1 MGYFIL
7 KSYFFYLHFSLLCS
21 TILSYFP
28 KKKYT
33 LRNISPSKCIFFMEC
48 DEMTLTNEDLSAIAQ
63 LMDTKLS
70 ELDAKFD
77 VKLEK
82 NIQPLRQDIRSLK
95 EEVSEL
101 RQDVSVLKKEV
112 TILKE
117 DVSALKQDVSA
128 LKQDVSALK
137 QDVSVLKQ
145 DVSVLKQDVSVLKQD
160 VSALK
165 QDVSVLKQDVSVL
178 KLKVAT
184 LEKDISALKQDVSV
198 LKHKVSALEKEV
210 DNLKQ
215 GLSHISLH
223 LENVTDKQL
232 QILAENYLP
241 AAKRFTEAVSQI
253 EELQNDNKIIKQ
265 VLAKHSEILQGFA

>member
-117 DVSALKQDVSA
+117 DVSALKQDVS
-128 LKQDVSALK
+128 
-137 QDVSVLKQ
+137 
-145 DVSVLKQDVSVLKQD
+145 
-160 VSALK
+160 
-165 QDVSVLKQDVSVL
+165 VLKQDVSVL

-198 LKHKVSALEKEV
+198 LKLKVSALEKEV

>member
-1 MGYFIL
+1 
-7 KSYFFYLHFSLLCS
+7 
-21 TILSYFP
+21 
-28 KKKYT
+28 
-33 LRNISPSKCIFFMEC
+33 
-48 DEMTLTNEDLSAIAQ
+48 MTLTNEDLSAIAQ

-117 DVSALKQDVSA
+117 DVSA
-128 LKQDVSALK
+128 
-137 QDVSVLKQ
+137 
-145 DVSVLKQDVSVLKQD
+145 
-160 VSALK
+160 
-165 QDVSVLKQDVSVL
+165 LKQDVSVL

>member
-1 MGYFIL
+1 MGYFIS

-117 DVSALKQDVSA
+117 DVSALKQDVS
-128 LKQDVSALK
+128 
-137 QDVSVLKQ
+137 
-145 DVSVLKQDVSVLKQD
+145 
-160 VSALK
+160 
-165 QDVSVLKQDVSVL
+165 VL

-198 LKHKVSALEKEV
+198 LKLKVSALEKEV

>member
-117 DVSALKQDVSA
+117 DVSALKQDVS
-128 LKQDVSALK
+128 
-137 QDVSVLKQ
+137 
-145 DVSVLKQDVSVLKQD
+145 
-160 VSALK
+160 
-165 QDVSVLKQDVSVL
+165 VLKQDVSVL

>member
-1 MGYFIL
+1 
-7 KSYFFYLHFSLLCS
+7 
-21 TILSYFP
+21 
-28 KKKYT
+28 
-33 LRNISPSKCIFFMEC
+33 
-48 DEMTLTNEDLSAIAQ
+48 MTLTNEDLSAIAQ

-117 DVSALKQDVSA
+117 DV
-128 LKQDVSALK
+128 
-137 QDVSVLKQ
+137 
-145 DVSVLKQDVSVLKQD
+145 
-160 VSALK
+160 
-165 QDVSVLKQDVSVL
+165 
-178 KLKVAT
+178 
-184 LEKDISALKQDVSV
+184 SALKQDVSV

>member
-117 DVSALKQDVSA
+117 DVSALKQDVS
-128 LKQDVSALK
+128 
-137 QDVSVLKQ
+137 
-145 DVSVLKQDVSVLKQD
+145 VLKQD
-160 VSALK
+160 VSA
-165 QDVSVLKQDVSVL
+165 L

-198 LKHKVSALEKEV
+198 LKLKVSALEKEV

>member
-117 DVSALKQDVSA
+117 DVS
-128 LKQDVSALK
+128 
-137 QDVSVLKQ
+137 
-145 DVSVLKQDVSVLKQD
+145 
-160 VSALK
+160 
-165 QDVSVLKQDVSVL
+165 VLKQDVSVL

-198 LKHKVSALEKEV
+198 LKLKVSALEKEV

>member
-1 MGYFIL
+1 
-7 KSYFFYLHFSLLCS
+7 
-21 TILSYFP
+21 
-28 KKKYT
+28 
-33 LRNISPSKCIFFMEC
+33 
-48 DEMTLTNEDLSAIAQ
+48 MTLTNEDLSAIAQ

-117 DVSALKQDVSA
+117 
-128 LKQDVSALK
+128 
-137 QDVSVLKQ
+137 
-145 DVSVLKQDVSVLKQD
+145 
-160 VSALK
+160 
-165 QDVSVLKQDVSVL
+165 DVSVLKQDVSVL

-253 EELQNDNKIIKQ
+253 EELQNYNKIIKQ

>member
-137 QDVSVLKQ
+137 QDVSVLK
-145 DVSVLKQDVSVLKQD
+145 
-160 VSALK
+160 
-165 QDVSVLKQDVSVL
+165 
-178 KLKVAT
+178 LKVAT

-198 LKHKVSALEKEV
+198 LKLKVSALEKEV

>member
-1 MGYFIL
+1 
-7 KSYFFYLHFSLLCS
+7 
-21 TILSYFP
+21 
-28 KKKYT
+28 
-33 LRNISPSKCIFFMEC
+33 
-48 DEMTLTNEDLSAIAQ
+48 MTLTNEDLSAIAQ

-137 QDVSVLKQ
+137 QDVSVLK
-145 DVSVLKQDVSVLKQD
+145 L
-160 VSALK
+160 
-165 QDVSVLKQDVSVL
+165 
-178 KLKVAT
+178 
-184 LEKDISALKQDVSV
+184 
-198 LKHKVSALEKEV
+198 KVSALEKEV

>member
-1 MGYFIL
+1 
-7 KSYFFYLHFSLLCS
+7 
-21 TILSYFP
+21 
-28 KKKYT
+28 
-33 LRNISPSKCIFFMEC
+33 
-48 DEMTLTNEDLSAIAQ
+48 MTLTNEDLSAIAQ

-117 DVSALKQDVSA
+117 DVSALKQDVS
-128 LKQDVSALK
+128 V
-137 QDVSVLKQ
+137 
-145 DVSVLKQDVSVLKQD
+145 
-160 VSALK
+160 
-165 QDVSVLKQDVSVL
+165 
-178 KLKVAT
+178 
-184 LEKDISALKQDVSV
+184 LKQDVSV

>member
-117 DVSALKQDVSA
+117 DVS
-128 LKQDVSALK
+128 
-137 QDVSVLKQ
+137 
-145 DVSVLKQDVSVLKQD
+145 
-160 VSALK
+160 
-165 QDVSVLKQDVSVL
+165 VLKQDVSVL

-198 LKHKVSALEKEV
+198 LKHKVSALEKDV

>member
-1 MGYFIL
+1 
-7 KSYFFYLHFSLLCS
+7 
-21 TILSYFP
+21 
-28 KKKYT
+28 
-33 LRNISPSKCIFFMEC
+33 
-48 DEMTLTNEDLSAIAQ
+48 MTLTNEDLSAIAQ

-117 DVSALKQDVSA
+117 DVS
-128 LKQDVSALK
+128 
-137 QDVSVLKQ
+137 
-145 DVSVLKQDVSVLKQD
+145 VLKQD
-160 VSALK
+160 VSA
-165 QDVSVLKQDVSVL
+165 LKQDVSVL

>member
-117 DVSALKQDVSA
+117 DVSALKQDVS
-128 LKQDVSALK
+128 
-137 QDVSVLKQ
+137 
-145 DVSVLKQDVSVLKQD
+145 
-160 VSALK
+160 
-165 QDVSVLKQDVSVL
+165 VL

-198 LKHKVSALEKEV
+198 LKLKVSALEKEV

>member
-1 MGYFIL
+1 
-7 KSYFFYLHFSLLCS
+7 
-21 TILSYFP
+21 
-28 KKKYT
+28 
-33 LRNISPSKCIFFMEC
+33 
-48 DEMTLTNEDLSAIAQ
+48 MTLTNEDLSAIAQ

-117 DVSALKQDVSA
+117 DVS
-128 LKQDVSALK
+128 
-137 QDVSVLKQ
+137 
-145 DVSVLKQDVSVLKQD
+145 
-160 VSALK
+160 
-165 QDVSVLKQDVSVL
+165 VLKQDVSVL

-198 LKHKVSALEKEV
+198 LKHKVPALEKEV

>member
-117 DVSALKQDVSA
+117 DVS
-128 LKQDVSALK
+128 
-137 QDVSVLKQ
+137 
-145 DVSVLKQDVSVLKQD
+145 
-160 VSALK
+160 
-165 QDVSVLKQDVSVL
+165 VLKQDVSVL

>member
-117 DVSALKQDVSA
+117 DVS
-128 LKQDVSALK
+128 
-137 QDVSVLKQ
+137 VLKQ
-145 DVSVLKQDVSVLKQD
+145 V
-160 VSALK
+160 
-165 QDVSVLKQDVSVL
+165 VSVL

>member
-117 DVSALKQDVSA
+117 DVSALKQDVS
-128 LKQDVSALK
+128 
-137 QDVSVLKQ
+137 
-145 DVSVLKQDVSVLKQD
+145 VLKQDVSVLKQD
-160 VSALK
+160 VSA
-165 QDVSVLKQDVSVL
+165 L

-198 LKHKVSALEKEV
+198 LKLKVSALEKEV

>member
-1 MGYFIL
+1 
-7 KSYFFYLHFSLLCS
+7 
-21 TILSYFP
+21 
-28 KKKYT
+28 
-33 LRNISPSKCIFFMEC
+33 
-48 DEMTLTNEDLSAIAQ
+48 MTLTNEDLSAIAQ

-82 NIQPLRQDIRSLK
+82 SIQPLRQDIRSLK

-117 DVSALKQDVSA
+117 
-128 LKQDVSALK
+128 
-137 QDVSVLKQ
+137 
-145 DVSVLKQDVSVLKQD
+145 
-160 VSALK
+160 
-165 QDVSVLKQDVSVL
+165 DVSVL

>member
-117 DVSALKQDVSA
+117 DVSALKQDVS
-128 LKQDVSALK
+128 
-137 QDVSVLKQ
+137 
-145 DVSVLKQDVSVLKQD
+145 
-160 VSALK
+160 
-165 QDVSVLKQDVSVL
+165 VL

>member
-1 MGYFIL
+1 
-7 KSYFFYLHFSLLCS
+7 
-21 TILSYFP
+21 
-28 KKKYT
+28 
-33 LRNISPSKCIFFMEC
+33 
-48 DEMTLTNEDLSAIAQ
+48 MTLTNEDLSAIAQ

-82 NIQPLRQDIRSLK
+82 SIQPLRQDIRSLK

-117 DVSALKQDVSA
+117 DVS
-128 LKQDVSALK
+128 
-137 QDVSVLKQ
+137 
-145 DVSVLKQDVSVLKQD
+145 
-160 VSALK
+160 
-165 QDVSVLKQDVSVL
+165 VL

-198 LKHKVSALEKEV
+198 LKLKVSALEKEV

>member
-1 MGYFIL
+1 
-7 KSYFFYLHFSLLCS
+7 
-21 TILSYFP
+21 
-28 KKKYT
+28 
-33 LRNISPSKCIFFMEC
+33 
-48 DEMTLTNEDLSAIAQ
+48 MTLTNEDLSAIAQ

-117 DVSALKQDVSA
+117 
-128 LKQDVSALK
+128 
-137 QDVSVLKQ
+137 
-145 DVSVLKQDVSVLKQD
+145 
-160 VSALK
+160 
-165 QDVSVLKQDVSVL
+165 DVSVLKQDVSVL

>member
-1 MGYFIL
+1 
-7 KSYFFYLHFSLLCS
+7 
-21 TILSYFP
+21 
-28 KKKYT
+28 
-33 LRNISPSKCIFFMEC
+33 
-48 DEMTLTNEDLSAIAQ
+48 MTLTNEDLSAIAQ

-101 RQDVSVLKKEV
+101 RQDVSVLKTEV

-117 DVSALKQDVSA
+117 
-128 LKQDVSALK
+128 
-137 QDVSVLKQ
+137 
-145 DVSVLKQDVSVLKQD
+145 
-160 VSALK
+160 
-165 QDVSVLKQDVSVL
+165 DVSVL

-184 LEKDISALKQDVSV
+184 LEKDISVLKQDVSV
-198 LKHKVSALEKEV
+198 LKLKVSALEKEV

>member
-1 MGYFIL
+1 
-7 KSYFFYLHFSLLCS
+7 
-21 TILSYFP
+21 
-28 KKKYT
+28 
-33 LRNISPSKCIFFMEC
+33 
-48 DEMTLTNEDLSAIAQ
+48 MTLTNEDLSAIAQ

-117 DVSALKQDVSA
+117 DVS
-128 LKQDVSALK
+128 
-137 QDVSVLKQ
+137 
-145 DVSVLKQDVSVLKQD
+145 
-160 VSALK
+160 
-165 QDVSVLKQDVSVL
+165 VL

-198 LKHKVSALEKEV
+198 LKLKVSALEKEV

>member
-1 MGYFIL
+1 
-7 KSYFFYLHFSLLCS
+7 
-21 TILSYFP
+21 
-28 KKKYT
+28 
-33 LRNISPSKCIFFMEC
+33 
-48 DEMTLTNEDLSAIAQ
+48 MTLTNEDLSAIAQ

-117 DVSALKQDVSA
+117 DVS
-128 LKQDVSALK
+128 
-137 QDVSVLKQ
+137 
-145 DVSVLKQDVSVLKQD
+145 
-160 VSALK
+160 
-165 QDVSVLKQDVSVL
+165 VLKQDVSVL

-198 LKHKVSALEKEV
+198 LKHKVCALEKEV

>member
-1 MGYFIL
+1 MGYFIS

-117 DVSALKQDVSA
+117 DVSALKQDVS
-128 LKQDVSALK
+128 
-137 QDVSVLKQ
+137 
-145 DVSVLKQDVSVLKQD
+145 
-160 VSALK
+160 
-165 QDVSVLKQDVSVL
+165 VLKQDVSVL

>member
-1 MGYFIL
+1 
-7 KSYFFYLHFSLLCS
+7 
-21 TILSYFP
+21 
-28 KKKYT
+28 
-33 LRNISPSKCIFFMEC
+33 
-48 DEMTLTNEDLSAIAQ
+48 MTLTNEDLSAIAQ

-117 DVSALKQDVSA
+117 DVS
-128 LKQDVSALK
+128 
-137 QDVSVLKQ
+137 
-145 DVSVLKQDVSVLKQD
+145 
-160 VSALK
+160 
-165 QDVSVLKQDVSVL
+165 VLKQDVSVL

-215 GLSHISLH
+215 GLYHISLH

>member
-1 MGYFIL
+1 
-7 KSYFFYLHFSLLCS
+7 
-21 TILSYFP
+21 
-28 KKKYT
+28 
-33 LRNISPSKCIFFMEC
+33 MEC

-117 DVSALKQDVSA
+117 
-128 LKQDVSALK
+128 
-137 QDVSVLKQ
+137 
-145 DVSVLKQDVSVLKQD
+145 
-160 VSALK
+160 
-165 QDVSVLKQDVSVL
+165 DVSVLKQDVSVL

>member
-128 LKQDVSALK
+128 LKQDVS
-137 QDVSVLKQ
+137 
-145 DVSVLKQDVSVLKQD
+145 
-160 VSALK
+160 
-165 QDVSVLKQDVSVL
+165 VLKQDVSVL

>member
-145 DVSVLKQDVSVLKQD
+145 DVSVLKQDVSVLK
-160 VSALK
+160 
-165 QDVSVLKQDVSVL
+165 
-178 KLKVAT
+178 LKVAT

>member
-1 MGYFIL
+1 M
-7 KSYFFYLHFSLLCS
+7 HFSLLCS

-33 LRNISPSKCIFFMEC
+33 LRNISPSKCIFFLVC

-137 QDVSVLKQ
+137 QDVSVLK
-145 DVSVLKQDVSVLKQD
+145 
-160 VSALK
+160 
-165 QDVSVLKQDVSVL
+165 
-178 KLKVAT
+178 LKVAT

-232 QILAENYLP
+232 QILAENYLT

>member
-1 MGYFIL
+1 
-7 KSYFFYLHFSLLCS
+7 
-21 TILSYFP
+21 
-28 KKKYT
+28 
-33 LRNISPSKCIFFMEC
+33 
-48 DEMTLTNEDLSAIAQ
+48 MTLTNEDLSAIAQ

-82 NIQPLRQDIRSLK
+82 SIQPLRQDIRSLK

-117 DVSALKQDVSA
+117 DV
-128 LKQDVSALK
+128 
-137 QDVSVLKQ
+137 
-145 DVSVLKQDVSVLKQD
+145 
-160 VSALK
+160 
-165 QDVSVLKQDVSVL
+165 
-178 KLKVAT
+178 
-184 LEKDISALKQDVSV
+184 SALKQDVSV

>member
-1 MGYFIL
+1 
-7 KSYFFYLHFSLLCS
+7 
-21 TILSYFP
+21 
-28 KKKYT
+28 
-33 LRNISPSKCIFFMEC
+33 
-48 DEMTLTNEDLSAIAQ
+48 MTLTNEDLSAIAQ

-117 DVSALKQDVSA
+117 DVS
-128 LKQDVSALK
+128 
-137 QDVSVLKQ
+137 
-145 DVSVLKQDVSVLKQD
+145 
-160 VSALK
+160 
-165 QDVSVLKQDVSVL
+165 VL
-178 KLKVAT
+178 KL
-184 LEKDISALKQDVSV
+184 
-198 LKHKVSALEKEV
+198 KVSALEKEV